1 MQSDR
6 DHNTDGSSNGDDL
19 KEDGWM
25 GILTNA
31 IPIGIICVRDRE
43 RAKPFYR
50 DVLGLDLVHEDAFA
64 AVFEVGGM
72 SVRLS
77 TVPGFTPHE
86 HTVFGFRVPDIE
98 AAVKA
103 LAANGVSFNRYEG
116 FKQDALGIWA
126 APGGAVRV
134 AWFKD
139 PDGNVL
145 SVTQFG

>member
-1 MQSDR
+1 
-6 DHNTDGSSNGDDL
+6 
-19 KEDGWM
+19 M

-31 IPIGIICVRDRE
+31 TPIGIVCVRDRA

-50 DVLGLDLVHEDAFA
+50 DVLGLHLVHEDDFA

-72 SVRLS
+72 SIRVS
-77 TVPGFTPHE
+77 TVPDFTPHE
-86 HTVFGFRVPDIE
+86 HTVFGFKVPDIE

-103 LAANGVSFNRYEG
+103 LAARGVSFNRYEG
-116 FKQDALGIWA
+116 FNQDALGIWS